1 MAAAAT
7 VAAAAE
13 AEAQVV
19 LVGELVRELQAVH
32 SQLVPGT
39 LPSFRTRRGGHA
51 RWESQQDTRI
61 SERTPR
67 CR

>member
-1 MAAAAT
+1 
-7 VAAAAE
+7 VAAVATAAE
-13 AEAQVV
+13 EAAAEAQVV

-32 SQLVPGT
+32 SQSVPGT